1 MMPCERDHRRRRT
14 SGFGRHRPDV
24 QRELRQVISSKAVLL
39 LPATASFVGS
49 SGDNMASKVFTDEIA
64 PAVRKCAG
72 SGAVSKVLRGLQD
85 IQVKCARFQNVLFRC
100 RKLL

>member
-72 SGAVSKVLRGLQD
+72 SGAVSKVLRFARHPG
-85 IQVKCARFQNVLFRC
+85 KCARFQNVLFRC